1 MLPTLWGR
9 CVETPG
15 RFFHRLRAEPLPRGS
30 KDGKQVRC
38 TPAFPMEVS
47 GEETVVRVFPF
58 LTHPSTPLVYPVSYI
73 PAVTHITG
81 SSGSRHKRE
90 RERTCTI
97 VAFKNVI
104 HGDRTP
110 SHRAHPEAVGDLSRG
125 PAKRSHANWFRWAVV
140 IVVAVGLGAGGVL

>member
-1 MLPTLWGR
+1 
-9 CVETPG
+9 
-15 RFFHRLRAEPLPRGS
+15 
-30 KDGKQVRC
+30 
-38 TPAFPMEVS
+38 MEVS

-58 LTHPSTPLVYPVSYI
+58 LTHPSMPLVYPVSYI

-90 RERTCTI
+90 REQTCAI

-104 HGDRTP
+104 HGD
-110 SHRAHPEAVGDLSRG
+110 HPEAVGDLSRG
-125 PAKRSHANWFRWAVV
+125 PAKRSHANWHRWAVV